1 MANKNSKTVEKKLE
15 EFFPSLSS
23 WRLPCNATQL
33 HEDTVIELEDGSTLE
48 GLKGEYLV
56 IFPDQ
61 EPEIF
66 NQEYFE
72 RFFVIN
78 R

>member
-1 MANKNSKTVEKKLE
+1 MANKKNTPVEKKLE
-15 EFFPSLSS
+15 DFFPSLAG
-23 WRLPCNATQL
+23 WRIPCNATQL
-33 HEDTVIELEDGSTLE
+33 HEDTIIEINEEKTLE
-48 GLKGEYLV
+48 GSKGEYLV

-66 NQEYFE
+66 EQEYFE
-72 RFFVIN
+72 KFFVVN